1 MAIEL
6 YVKYEGE
13 WSQAIPG
20 TGGSKLATKER
31 NGVYVSDECYK
42 MATTDALS
50 VACKNLGI
58 GADVYWKESHTKY
71 DRADDSS
78 SEVSS
83 TDISGL
89 RSYLNKNALNE
100 KKILEAYKLTSISQ
114 LTIGNI
120 KAITDPKNLNYFK
133 QNCGA

>member
-1 MAIEL
+1 M
-6 YVKYEGE
+6 
-13 WSQAIPG
+13 
-20 TGGSKLATKER
+20 
-31 NGVYVSDECYK
+31 
-42 MATTDALS
+42 
-50 VACKNLGI
+50 
-58 GADVYWKESHTKY
+58 
-71 DRADDSS
+71 
-78 SEVSS
+78 SS

-89 RSYLNKNALNE
+89 RSYLNKNGLNE